1 MGAQYLER
9 HAHLSG
15 PPAGPR
21 PLLALIVVVAIGA
34 LALAWVLQHRFDY
47 QPCPWCVLQR
57 LLVIAVALAALAGSV
72 MPGAWSPA
80 VASLLAAALSLSG
93 AGVALY
99 QHWVAARS
107 ASCQLTFADRII
119 STLGL
124 ADAWPAMF
132 EATARCDEADSPWL
146 GLPFSLW
153 GALLF
158 AVLGAGALFALRRS
172 LRWRREARAAAFF

>member
-1 MGAQYLER
+1 M
-9 HAHLSG
+9 
-15 PPAGPR
+15 
-21 PLLALIVVVAIGA
+21 VAIAA

-57 LLVIAVALAALAGSV
+57 LLVVAVALVALMGSV
-72 MPGAWSPA
+72 TPGARSSG
-80 VASLLAAALSLSG
+80 VASSLAAVLSLSG

-107 ASCQLTFADRII
+107 VSCQLTFADRII
-119 STLGL
+119 SILGL

-132 EATARCDEADSPWL
+132 EATARCDEADRPWL

-153 GALLF
+153 GAMLF
-158 AVLGAGALFALRRS
+158 AVLGAGALAALRRS
-172 LRWRREARAAAFF
+172 LRSRVQQASF

>member
-9 HAHLSG
+9 HAHLSA
-15 PPAGPR
+15 PLAGPR
-21 PLLALIVVVAIGA
+21 PLLALIGVVAIGA

-57 LLVIAVALAALAGSV
+57 LLVVAVVLIALMGSV
-72 MPGAWSPA
+72 TPGAWSPG
-80 VASLLAAALSLSG
+80 VASSLTAVLSLSG

-99 QHWVAARS
+99 QHLVAARS

-132 EATARCDEADSPWL
+132 EATARCDEADKPWL

-153 GALLF
+153 GAVLF
-158 AVLGAGALFALRRS
+158 AVLGAGALAALRRS
-172 LRWRREARAAAFF
+172 LRWRMQQASF